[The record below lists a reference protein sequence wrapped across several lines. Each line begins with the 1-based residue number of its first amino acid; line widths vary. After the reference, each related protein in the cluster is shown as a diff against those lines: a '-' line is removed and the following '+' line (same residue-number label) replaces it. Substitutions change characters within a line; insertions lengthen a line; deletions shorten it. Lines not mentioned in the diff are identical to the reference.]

1 MEGFGAY
8 PPGGL
13 HKLKV
18 QAGEGEEESA
28 MKGSRYVI
36 GLSFILGMLIYAV
49 PKLQLQET
57 GSPAMIFGVAW
68 LGIALLI
75 VAAHLYEL
83 FGVSEQQRVEERKIK
98 RLRRWQLEQKLRGRS
113 GLLQMRKSQ

>member
-1 MEGFGAY
+1 
-8 PPGGL
+8 
-13 HKLKV
+13 
-18 QAGEGEEESA
+18 
-28 MKGSRYVI
+28 MKGSRHVI

-57 GSPAMIFGVAW
+57 GSPAMIFGVVW

-75 VAAHLYEL
+75 VAAQLYEL

-113 GLLQMRKSQ
+113 GLLQMKKSQ